1 MAAAPQ
7 VRTGRVSSIDY
18 ERGTYE
24 VVFADRGS
32 VSCTINA
39 QSNGEYKMPEIGQMV
54 SCTMNGNGTV
64 AGATLGTVWNATN
77 KPAEGYKGLYRK
89 EYGRVNGDSYE
100 RYDAN
105 TGEYTQ
111 YTRAKTGRNSRGVIY
126 DECGGA
132 YTARSGGPMT
142 LRSTKGS
149 VGITAETGVGVT
161 AREAVSVEAGTY
173 VSVNAAD
180 ALDVACGA
188 DCTLTVGGDLNQEIT
203 GDVVQTVTGDVTLTV
218 SGNLTLTV
226 GGTVITV
233 TGDGVT
239 VSAAQVTVDGG
250 AGDVVVDGVSL
261 VHHKHKDGGTGEPEK
276 DG

>member
-1 MAAAPQ
+1 MEAAPQ

-18 ERGTYE
+18 EHGTYE

-39 QSNGEYKMPEIGQMV
+39 ASNGEYKMPEIGQMV

-132 YTARSGGPMT
+132 YTARCGGAMT

-173 VSVNAAD
+173 ASVNAAD

-203 GDVVQTVTGDVTLTV
+203 AL
-218 SGNLTLTV
+218 NAM
-226 GGTVITV
+226 
-233 TGDGVT
+233 
-239 VSAAQVTVDGG
+239 AANVRAFAGALDKAVKDLE
-250 AGDVVVDGVSL
+250 AGDEDAEANLEAALKTIPSSYVS
-261 VHHKHKDGGTGEPEK
+261 KEMKAIWEGDTTGSPQIPP
-276 DG
+276 DLDF